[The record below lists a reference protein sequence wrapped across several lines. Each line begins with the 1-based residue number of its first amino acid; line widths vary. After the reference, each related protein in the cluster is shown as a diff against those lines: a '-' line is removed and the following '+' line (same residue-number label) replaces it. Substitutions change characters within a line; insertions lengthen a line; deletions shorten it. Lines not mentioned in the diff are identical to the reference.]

1 MSALR
6 VPVSAMLVALAAGPA
21 CAEAPAAALNK
32 TITISFT
39 ASGMMSGPDGPS
51 RPFNTAVARVIYVSG
66 QGRLFMRHT
75 ATAGG
80 GDMASGKGTR
90 PSRQG
95 EFAPGDS
102 SPRGGSFSFQGNR
115 LVGVIS
121 YSGGARQIIATFD
134 GGFSSCTAS
143 VIEGNAGSG
152 SFKRKG
158 PNGVVHEITN
168 ATTSGV
174 SCSIQSG
181 NAFAQ

>member
-1 MSALR
+1 MR
-6 VPVSAMLVALAAGPA
+6 VAACAMLVALMGSPA
-21 CAEAPAAALNK
+21 VAEVPAAALNK

-39 ASGMMSGPDGPS
+39 ASGTMSGPDGPS
-51 RPFNTAVARVIYVSG
+51 RPFNTAVTRVIYVSG

-80 GDMASGKGTR
+80 GDMTSGKGGAR

-102 SPRGGSFSFQGNR
+102 SSRGGSFNLQGNK
-115 LVGVIS
+115 LVGVIP
-121 YSGGARQIIATFD
+121 YSGGARQITATFD

-168 ATTSGV
+168 ASTSGV

-181 NAFAQ
+181 NTFAE

>member
-1 MSALR
+1 MR
-6 VPVSAMLVALAAGPA
+6 VAVSAMPFALMASPVFGQVPAVAM
-21 CAEAPAAALNK
+21 NK
-32 TITISFT
+32 TVTISFT
-39 ASGMMSGPDGPS
+39 ASGTMSGPDGPT
-51 RPFNTAVARVIYVSG
+51 RQFTTAVTRIIYISS

-75 ATAGG
+75 ATAGSGNIRG
-80 GDMASGKGTR
+80 GMGAPR

-95 EFAPGDS
+95 EFGPADS
-102 SPRGGSFSFQGNR
+102 GRGGSFTFQGNK
-115 LVGVIS
+115 LVGVMP
-121 YSGGARQIIATFD
+121 YDGGARQISATFD
-134 GGFSSCTAS
+134 GSFSSCTAS

-158 PNGVVHEITN
+158 PNGVVHEITD